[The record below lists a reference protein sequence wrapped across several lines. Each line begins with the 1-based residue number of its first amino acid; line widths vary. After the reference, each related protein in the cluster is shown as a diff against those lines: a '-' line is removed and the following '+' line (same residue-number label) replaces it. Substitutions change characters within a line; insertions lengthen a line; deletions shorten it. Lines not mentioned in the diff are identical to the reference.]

1 MKTWSLALICSLNL
15 SWILYFECNSKFY
28 LIISNL
34 RFLFRPT
41 WSGLLFP
48 IFMLAYVS
56 LALEFFPLMYALVV
70 GILDPEVLAYIS
82 RIFEKVNEF
91 ASVIYIYELHVQHD
105 YIVSTENFNILVM
118 LFDRTPS
125 NLFS

>member
-1 MKTWSLALICSLNL
+1 
-15 SWILYFECNSKFY
+15 
-28 LIISNL
+28 
-34 RFLFRPT
+34 
-41 WSGLLFP
+41 
-48 IFMLAYVS
+48 MLAYVS